1 MIPKGLHGGELVV
14 SSTKVLVISDIHSNY
29 PAYQAVWSKARE
41 VLGKINYSICLGDI
55 IGYGPHPNEVLR
67 SIIQDCDII
76 VAGNHEHAAITGNY
90 EGLNKHAVAAIKWT
104 NEVLDNKSKQILE
117 IINKYHFARFHVAD
131 LEIFACHGSPKNL
144 LMDYVFPKDSKE
156 RKDEL
161 LDLIY
166 GQGANVLMVG
176 HTHVPMIY
184 QRNDEAGGT
193 ILNPGSVG
201 QPRDGIPKASAM
213 TIIIEPDGEIQID
226 WLRVA
231 YPTIEV
237 ARDIR
242 EAGLPEWLAERVL
255 FGL

>member
-1 MIPKGLHGGELVV
+1 MAG
-14 SSTKVLVISDIHSNY
+14 STKILVISDIHSNL
-29 PAYQAVWSKARE
+29 PAYRAIWTKARE
-41 VLGKINYSICLGDI
+41 ILGQIDYSICLGDI
-55 IGYGPHPNEVLR
+55 IGYGPHPNEVLHTVVR
-67 SIIQDCDII
+67 ECDII
-76 VAGNHEHAAITGNY
+76 VAGNHEHAAIFGKY
-90 EGLNKHAVAAIKWT
+90 DGLNKYAIEAIKWT
-104 NEVLDNKSKQILE
+104 EQVLDEKSRQILE
-117 IINKYHFARFHVAD
+117 MINKFQFARFHVEN

-144 LMDYVFPKDSKE
+144 LMDYVFPKDSE
-156 RKDEL
+156 ARKNEL
-161 LDLIY
+161 LDMIY
-166 GQGANVLMVG
+166 GHGANVLMVG

-184 QRNDEAGGT
+184 QRNDDVGGI

-213 TIIIEPDGEIQID
+213 TIIIEPEGDIQID
-226 WLRVA
+226 WIRAA